1 LILKGKVLLSFAL
14 PDEFVEQ
21 YVSLTPYWGFK
32 DAGGNSLGELAFVR
46 SYSRVKPCDDH
57 DSLDDD
63 CPRSKERW
71 YEVCRRVIEG
81 MYHEQRKWC
90 DTHRI
95 PWDYEHAL
103 DSAMEAYDLLF
114 HRKWAPPG
122 RGLAVMGTAHVHLFG
137 NSAALQN
144 CAFVSTLEIGDDED
158 NPAEPFVWLMEASML
173 GVGVGFDTLGADL
186 GLKITSPLIE
196 REYYIIPDTRE
207 GWCESV
213 RLLINSYLLEDEPT
227 WEFDYSLIRPAG
239 APIKTFGGTAAG
251 PGPLIELHDHIRRIF
266 GERAGQ
272 ALTSTD
278 ITDMMNLIGKCVVS
292 GNVRRSAEIAI
303 GHPDDK
309 AYLDLKDWEKNPERM
324 DKDTGWGWTSN
335 NSVFAT
341 VGMDYRPIIE
351 RVLTNGEPG
360 LVWMDVTR
368 RFGRLADPE
377 DDRDAR
383 AQGYNPCGEQP
394 LESREMCT
402 LVNLYPPNCADLYE
416 FKRAIKFAYLYAKT
430 VTLIA
435 THWPRTNAIMQRNR
449 RIGASFNGAWQF
461 VEQKGYVE
469 FDKWADEGFAEI
481 IRRDRQYS
489 EWLCARESIR
499 HTTVKPDGTGGLLAG
514 VTPGAHANPGGE
526 FYLRRIRYAKDDP
539 IIPLLK
545 RAGYHVEPA
554 KGNLETTVVA
564 EFPIAGPVGVRSQS
578 QASVYEKVA
587 LAARMQRYWS
597 DNSVSFTLTYDPETE
612 AKALQHILSMFEGQL
627 KTISFLPQ
635 GKDVYPQMPY
645 EEITREEY
653 EAYTMRLF
661 PVDWDALYDGDDLQD
676 VELERG
682 CTTDVC
688 EIKAT

>member
-1 LILKGKVLLSFAL
+1 MLSFAL
-14 PDEFVEQ
+14 PDEFVDE
-21 YVSLTPYWGFK
+21 YVDRKPYWGFK

-46 SYSRVKPCDDH
+46 SYSRVKPCEDH

-63 CPRSKERW
+63 CVRSKERW

-90 DTHRI
+90 EHNRI

-103 DSAMEAYDLLF
+103 ESATEAYDLLF

-144 CAFVSTLEIGDDED
+144 CAFISTAEMADDEE
-158 NPAEPFVWLMEASML
+158 NPGEPFVWLMEASML

-186 GLKITSPLIE
+186 GLTIKKPADDE
-196 REYYIIPDTRE
+196 DYYIIPDTRE
-207 GWCESV
+207 GWCEST
-213 RLLINSYLLEDEPT
+213 RLLINSYLLDDEPT
-227 WEFDYSLIRPAG
+227 WTFDYSLIRPAG

-251 PGPLIELHDHIRRIF
+251 PGPLIDLHDHIRRIF

-278 ITDMMNLIGKCVVS
+278 ITDLMNLIGKCVVS

-303 GHPDDK
+303 GHADDK
-309 AYLDLKDWEKNPERM
+309 AFLDLKDWEKNPERM
-324 DKDTGWGWTSN
+324 ANTGWGWTSN

-341 VGMDYRPIIE
+341 VGMDYGPIIK
-351 RVLTNGEPG
+351 RVLKNGEPG
-360 LVWMDVTR
+360 LIWMDVTR
-368 RFGRLADPE
+368 RHGRLADPE

-383 AQGYNPCGEQP
+383 AQGYNPCGEQS

-402 LVNLYPPNCADLYE
+402 LVNLYPTNCSSIAE
-416 FKRAIKFAYLYAKT
+416 FERAVKYSYLYAKT

-449 RIGASFNGAWQF
+449 RIGTSFNGAWQF

-469 FDKWADEGFAEI
+469 LDQWMNRGYEEICRWDKI
-481 IRRDRQYS
+481 YS
-489 EWLCARESIR
+489 EWLCVRESNR

-514 VTPGAHANPGGE
+514 ATPGAHANPGGE
-526 FYLRRIRYAKDDP
+526 FYLRRIRYGKDDP
-539 IIPLLK
+539 LIPLAQ
-545 RAGYHVEPA
+545 RAGYDVEPA
-554 KGNLETTVVA
+554 YGNEATTVVVA
-564 EFPIAGPVGVRSQS
+564 FPIAGPTGVRSQAE
-578 QASVYEKVA
+578 ASVYEKVA
-587 LAARMQRYWS
+587 LAARLQRYWS
-597 DNSVSFTLTYDPETE
+597 DNSVSFTLTYNPETE
-612 AKALQHILSMFEGQL
+612 AQALPHILSMFEGQL

-635 GKDVYPQMPY
+635 GNGVYPQMPY
-645 EEITREEY
+645 EEITREQY
-653 EAYTMRLF
+653 EDYTMRLF
-661 PVDWDALYDGDDLQD
+661 PIDWDSLYDGKD
-676 VELERG
+676 VVDAELERG

-688 EIKAT
+688 EIKAVEA